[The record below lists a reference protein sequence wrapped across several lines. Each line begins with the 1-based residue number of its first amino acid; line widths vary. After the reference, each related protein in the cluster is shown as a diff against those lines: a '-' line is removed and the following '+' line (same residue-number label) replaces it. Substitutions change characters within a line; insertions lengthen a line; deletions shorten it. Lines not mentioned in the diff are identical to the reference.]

1 MHTKTY
7 PFENSVEVEEDQL
20 IRQALNG
27 DSKSIETLLSRH
39 EPWIYNLAFRMVINH
54 EDAADVT
61 QEILIK
67 MLTKL
72 STYNREKARFK
83 TWLYRIVTNH
93 IINMTERNY
102 EKNIPELEEYYQH
115 LHKVPD
121 QTPDSSPEVDLVIKD
136 LGISCV
142 QGVLLCLE
150 RRQRIVFILAVVF
163 QVSAN
168 EGAEL
173 LEITP
178 QNFRKILSR
187 ARARLEPYMQGNCGL
202 INPSAPCHCNK
213 KVKTLLAAGALSPER
228 IRFAQPGSPSIK
240 EAVEERAVE
249 FTENFSRKY
258 AEISAD
264 HPFYQSID
272 TVAWLK
278 EVLEKSEVKEKITL
292 LR

>member
-1 MHTKTY
+1 MTHTKTY
-7 PFENSVEVEEDQL
+7 PFAESTEVEEEKL
-20 IRQALNG
+20 ISQALSG
-27 DSKSIETLLSRH
+27 DSKSIEALLIRH
-39 EPWIYNLAFRMVINH
+39 EPWIYNLSFRMVINH

-67 MLTKL
+67 MITKL
-72 STYNREKARFK
+72 STYNSEKARFK

-93 IINMTERNY
+93 IINMKERNY
-102 EKNIPELEEYYQH
+102 EQNIPKLEEYYQH

-121 QTPDSSPEVDLVIKD
+121 QSPDSSPEIDLVIKD

-150 RRQRIVFILAVVF
+150 RRQRLVFILAVVF
-163 QVSAN
+163 QVSAK

-187 ARARLEPYMQGNCGL
+187 ARSRLEPYMRGNCGL

-213 KVKTLLAAGALSPER
+213 KVKTLLEAGALSPER
-228 IRFAQPGSPSIK
+228 IKFAQPGSPSIK
-240 EAVEERAVE
+240 EAIVDRASE
-249 FTENFSRKY
+249 FTETFNRLY
-258 AEISAD
+258 ADLSSE
-264 HPFYQSID
+264 HPFYKSID
-272 TVAWLK
+272 TVTWLK
-278 EVLEKSEVKEKITL
+278 EVLEKSELKEILTV
-292 LR
+292 